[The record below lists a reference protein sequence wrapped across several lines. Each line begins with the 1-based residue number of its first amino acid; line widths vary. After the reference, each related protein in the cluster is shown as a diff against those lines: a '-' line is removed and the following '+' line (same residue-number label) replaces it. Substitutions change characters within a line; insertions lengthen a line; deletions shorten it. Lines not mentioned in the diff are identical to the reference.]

1 MFGIVE
7 HNFARNIKSIVR
19 RVSSIADTVYTGGM
33 DDPRNVIDKFK
44 HVPESDIV
52 RELDAADHGLIIAL
66 ENTERDFNM
75 GTIVRS
81 ANAFGVRRVI
91 VIGRRQW
98 NKRGAMATDKYLHVE
113 YLPTTAEFVERMR
126 EEGRSIVAIDNV
138 PGSVELAQTELPRD
152 AVLVFGQEGPGIS
165 EELTGAAD
173 VIVAI
178 EQFGSTRS
186 INVGAAA
193 TVAMYAW
200 LQRHVLQK

>member
-113 YLPTTAEFVERMR
+113 YLSATEEFVERMR

-138 PGSVELAQTELPRD
+138 PGSVKLAQTELPRD

-165 EELTGAAD
+165 EELIEAAD